1 MDLLSNPFQILG
13 ASLRDDR
20 QRILELADDMSL
32 VNDADICME
41 ARAELTNPR
50 KRLKA
55 ELAWICGV
63 RPSRASELISI

>member
-41 ARAELTNPR
+41 ARAE
-50 KRLKA
+50 
-55 ELAWICGV
+55 
-63 RPSRASELISI
+63 